1 MRGWQGHAPTR
12 FSTKVARDPRDDGD
26 IMIKALRTIRWTALA
41 LIVVLALG
49 VAVLEFR
56 RGSEPAAEGSSAGM
70 VSVPAGIAIGGPFHL
85 IDDKGH
91 GVTDADYRGRWMLV
105 FFGYTN
111 CPDDCPL
118 TLQKMATALETLG
131 PLAVQ
136 IAPLFI
142 TVDPARDTASRLAG
156 YLENFDKRITGLTGS
171 DEQIAAA
178 AKAYRVYYSPAEHEK
193 SGADIVGHSTFV
205 YLMNPTG
212 NFDALLPSDVD
223 ADKLAATLRAKLT
236 HPSG

>member
-1 MRGWQGHAPTR
+1 
-12 FSTKVARDPRDDGD
+12 
-26 IMIKALRTIRWTALA
+26 MIKTLRTIRWAALA
-41 LIVVLALG
+41 LIVVLAIG
-49 VAVLEFR
+49 VAALKFR
-56 RGSEPAAEGSSAGM
+56 RDAEPAATESTSAGT
-70 VSVPAGIAIGGPFHL
+70 VSVPAGVAIGGPFQL

-118 TLQKMATALETLG
+118 TLQKMATALENLG
-131 PLAVQ
+131 PLAEQ

-142 TVDPARDTASRLAG
+142 TVDPARDTPGRLAN

-171 DEQIAAA
+171 NEQIAAA

-205 YLMNPTG
+205 YLMNPAGT
-212 NFDALLPSDVD
+212 FTTLFPSDID
-223 ADKLAATLRAKLT
+223 ADKLAAALRAKLT